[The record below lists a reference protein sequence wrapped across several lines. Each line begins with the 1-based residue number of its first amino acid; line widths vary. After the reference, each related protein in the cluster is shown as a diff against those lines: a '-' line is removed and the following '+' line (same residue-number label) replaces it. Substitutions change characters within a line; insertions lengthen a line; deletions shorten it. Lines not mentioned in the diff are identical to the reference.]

1 MFGGVLVVE
10 GVEGVALQ
18 RHQTQANAAFPEK
31 RIYFCTPPYTDLSFI
46 FLGPLF
52 ILHACTHA
60 RIAARPTTN
69 NNETGNVR
77 CWGDAEFGGLGSG
90 DETNT
95 GGGDAAIADFVDL
108 GTWSSAGGVAAIG
121 EGPCAVF
128 ADGSLKCWGKGY
140 YGKNGQGVAE
150 NLGDGPG
157 EMGDA
162 LPAVPLGAGRLAY
175 SVAGGRD
182 YNCAVLQDG
191 DLKV

>member
-1 MFGGVLVVE
+1 MPL
-10 GVEGVALQ
+10 LK
-18 RHQTQANAAFPEK
+18 QTNA
-31 RIYFCTPPYTDLSFI
+31 
-46 FLGPLF
+46 
-52 ILHACTHA
+52 HA
-60 RIAARPTTN
+60 RIAARQN
-69 NNETGNVR
+69 KKGNVR

-95 GGGDAAIADFVDL
+95 GGGAAAIADFVDL
-108 GTWSSAGGVAAIG
+108 GGWSAAGGVAAIG

-140 YGKNGQGVAE
+140 YGKNGQGAAE

-175 SVAGGRD
+175 SVVGGRD

-191 DLKV
+191 DLKVSMLWFWLWCGVVGEGGTKHVFFTCSSSSP